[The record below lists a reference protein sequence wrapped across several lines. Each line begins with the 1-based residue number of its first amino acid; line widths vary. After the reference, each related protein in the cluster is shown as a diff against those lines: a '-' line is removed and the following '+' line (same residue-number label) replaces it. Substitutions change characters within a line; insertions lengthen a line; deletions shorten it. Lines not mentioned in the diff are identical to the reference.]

1 MESMKSQESTS
12 HGPGAPAAEDAGPLP
27 APGRTLW
34 VSLAQSNADLTDQP
48 RRPAKTAETVAA
60 AIVRDMVSRNL
71 GPGDTLPSEAAML
84 AHYRVSRASLREALR
99 LLEVQEL
106 IRLKPGP
113 GGGPIVSAVDPR
125 NLAKM
130 TTLYLHLGGAT
141 YQELFEALLIM
152 APISA
157 ERAARHSERSLV
169 RAAMKPFLQ
178 EDQPVQGPAYWTVT
192 NEFHGSVETLA
203 GNRVI
208 ELLGRIVGNIWH
220 EHIVTRMDTSSI
232 REQIH
237 QEHRDIAKAII
248 AKQPSK
254 AGRLMREHFAGLV
267 EEYRRHW
274 PGRFDELIEWD

>member
-1 MESMKSQESTS
+1 MTSQENTS
-12 HGPGAPAAEDAGPLP
+12 PGAEASPGEDAEQLP
-27 APGRTLW
+27 APGRNLW

-60 AIVRDMVSRNL
+60 AIVRDIVSRNL

-113 GGGPIVSAVDPR
+113 GGGPIVTAVDPR

-141 YQELFEALLIM
+141 YQELFEAVLVM

-157 ERAARHSERSLV
+157 ERAARNGDRSLV
-169 RAAMKPFLQ
+169 SAAMKPFLL
-178 EDQPVQGPAYWTVT
+178 EEQPLQGPAYWTVT
-192 NEFHGSVETLA
+192 NEFHGSVEALA

-220 EHIVTRMDTSSI
+220 EHIVTRMDTGAV

-237 QEHRDIAKAII
+237 AEHRDIAKAIM

-254 AGRLMREHFAGLV
+254 AA
-267 EEYRRHW
+267 
-274 PGRFDELIEWD
+274 P

>member
-1 MESMKSQESTS
+1 MTSQENASL
-12 HGPGAPAAEDAGPLP
+12 AAEARGEDAEQLP
-27 APGRTLW
+27 APGRNLW

-48 RRPAKTAETVAA
+48 RRQAKTAETVAA
-60 AIVRDMVSRNL
+60 AIVRDIVSRNL
-71 GPGDTLPSEAAML
+71 SPGDTLPSESAML

-113 GGGPIVSAVDPR
+113 GGGPIVTAVDPR
-125 NLAKM
+125 HLAKM
-130 TTLYLHLGGAT
+130 ATLYLHLGGAT
-141 YQELFEALLIM
+141 YQELFEAQLVM

-157 ERAARHSERSLV
+157 ERAARNGDRSLV
-169 RAAMKPFLQ
+169 SAAMKPFLL
-178 EDQPVQGPAYWTVT
+178 EEQPLQGPAYWTVT
-192 NEFHGSVETLA
+192 NEFHGSVEALA

-208 ELLGRIVGNIWH
+208 ELLGRIVGSIWH
-220 EHIVTRMDTSSI
+220 EHIVTRMDTGGV

-237 QEHRDIAKAII
+237 AEHREIAKAII
-248 AKQPSK
+248 AKQPGK
-254 AGRLMREHFAGLV
+254 AARLMHDHFAGLV

>member
-1 MESMKSQESTS
+1 MSSQDNAS
-12 HGPGAPAAEDAGPLP
+12 PGAEPPPGEDAGQLP
-27 APGRTLW
+27 APGRNLW

-60 AIVRDMVSRNL
+60 AIVRDIVSRNL

-113 GGGPIVSAVDPR
+113 GGGPIVTAVDPR

-141 YQELFEALLIM
+141 YQELFEAVLVM

-157 ERAARHSERSLV
+157 ERAARNGDRSLV
-169 RAAMKPFLQ
+169 SAAMKPFLL
-178 EDQPVQGPAYWTVT
+178 EEQPLQGPAYWTVT
-192 NEFHGSVETLA
+192 NEFHGSVEALA

-220 EHIVTRMDTSSI
+220 EHIVTRMDTGAV

-237 QEHRDIAKAII
+237 AEHRDIAKAIM

-254 AGRLMREHFAGLV
+254 AAHLMREHFAGLV

>member
-1 MESMKSQESTS
+1 MSSQDNAA
-12 HGPGAPAAEDAGPLP
+12 PGAGPPPGEDAGQLP
-27 APGRTLW
+27 APGRNLW

-60 AIVRDMVSRNL
+60 AIVRDIVSRNL

-113 GGGPIVSAVDPR
+113 GGGPIVTAVDPR

-141 YQELFEALLIM
+141 YQELFEAVLVM

-157 ERAARHSERSLV
+157 ERAARNGDRSLV
-169 RAAMKPFLQ
+169 SAAMKPFLL
-178 EDQPVQGPAYWTVT
+178 EEQPLQGPAYWTVT
-192 NEFHGSVETLA
+192 NEFHGSVEALA

-220 EHIVTRMDTSSI
+220 EHIVTRMDTGAV

-237 QEHRDIAKAII
+237 AEHRDIAKAIM

-254 AGRLMREHFAGLV
+254 AAHLMREHFAGLV